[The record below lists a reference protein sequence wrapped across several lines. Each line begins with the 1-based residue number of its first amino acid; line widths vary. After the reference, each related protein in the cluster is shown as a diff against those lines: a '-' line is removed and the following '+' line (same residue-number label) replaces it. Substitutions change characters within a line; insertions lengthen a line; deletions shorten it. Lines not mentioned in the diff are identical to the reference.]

1 MKISFQQSGGFAGL
15 IRGCTVDTDSLPA
28 GEAEALK
35 SLVERSGA
43 GALHDAHDS
52 AARDLGQYEI
62 EIDAGPQRCR
72 LCFDELNVPETVT
85 PLLDFLKAR
94 ARPMPPPK

>member
-1 MKISFQQSGGFAGL
+1 MKVTFQQSGGFAGL
-15 IRGCTVDTDSLPA
+15 IRGCTLDTDSLPP
-28 GEAEALK
+28 GDAEALE

-43 GALHDAHDS
+43 RKLQSAHES

-62 EIDAGPQRCR
+62 EIDAGPQQCR

-85 PLLDFLKAR
+85 PLLNFLKAR
-94 ARPMPPPK
+94 ARPMPPPR